1 MARYEDARA
10 GWELYRA
17 SGYDLSLDEVNERL
31 TVAGYAPVSSRTY
44 LHYRKLE
51 RYGFKRYISINRL
64 DVATAQDPFVD
75 RAIRSRYRPRAVDL
89 PVQLILHTPAGPFE
103 VVGRT
108 TELSEFGVALV
119 VDDSSQVDALA
130 LKPVRRG
137 TATTVNV
144 LDPPGTFEGRVEEVV
159 VGEGEVVV
167 AIEFLRLRP
176 ISEVSGEQLLGATTL
191 QLVLRRGDN
200 PYLTDLGRDIYW
212 MTQLVDVATALTSEV
227 ALGVASDGN
236 VVAPQPRVHQLSM
249 QSPLTLE
256 LTIAVPAGVLLLAL
270 LRGALPM
277 AQRAAELV
285 EAVKH
290 WRVTD
295 AEAIRMKAEGA
306 RVRAET
312 RLLNAQADLA
322 EVDAARA
329 WEAFID
335 ETARSVVE
343 SGAMVGDLDRVDPAR
358 LAGLMKQLAAAA
370 AALSGDGLDD
380 IDVEVAPDQEPEV
393 DE

>member
-10 GWELYRA
+10 GWELYRT
-17 SGYDLSLDEVNERL
+17 SGYDLSLDELNDRL
-31 TVAGYAPVSSRTY
+31 MVAGYAPVSSRTY
-44 LHYRKLE
+44 SHYRKLE

-75 RAIRSRYRPRAVDL
+75 RAIRSRYRPRTVEL
-89 PVQLILHTPAGPFE
+89 PVQLILHTSAGPSE

-108 TELSEFGVALV
+108 IELSEFGAALV
-119 VDDSSQVDALA
+119 VDDTSQVSALMS
-130 LKPVRRG
+130 KPPHRG
-137 TATTVNV
+137 TATTMNV
-144 LDPPGTFEGRVEEVV
+144 LDPPGTFQGRVEEVV
-159 VGEGEVVV
+159 PGDGEVVI

-176 ISEVSGEQLLGATTL
+176 ITEVSGEQLLAAATI
-191 QLVLRRGDN
+191 QLVLRRGDA
-200 PYLTDLGRDIYW
+200 PYLTDLSRDIYW

-227 ALGVASDGN
+227 ALGLASDGK

-256 LTIAVPAGVLLLAL
+256 LTLAVPAGVLLLAV

-295 AEAIRMKAEGA
+295 AEASRTEAEGEKA
-306 RVRAET
+306 RAET

-329 WEAFID
+329 WRAFVD
-335 ETARSVVE
+335 ETAGSVVE
-343 SGAMVGDLDRVDPAR
+343 AGATIGDLDRVDPER
-358 LAGLMKQLAAAA
+358 LEGLMKQLAAAA
-370 AALSGDGLDD
+370 AALSGEGVDD
-380 IDVEVAPDQEPEV
+380 IEVTLPDEAEPDI

>member
-10 GWELYRA
+10 GWELYRS
-17 SGYDLSLDEVNERL
+17 SGYDLSLDEVNDRL
-31 TVAGYAPVSSRTY
+31 MVAGYAPVSSRTY
-44 LHYRKLE
+44 SHYRKLE

-75 RAIRSRYRPRAVDL
+75 RAIRSRYRPRSVDL
-89 PVQLILHTPAGPFE
+89 PVQLILHTSAGPTE
-103 VVGRT
+103 IVGRT
-108 TELSEFGVALV
+108 IELSEFGSAVV
-119 VDDSSQVDALA
+119 VDDTSQVDALTS
-130 LKPVRRG
+130 KPPRRG

-159 VGEGEVVV
+159 VGDGEIVI

-176 ISEVSGEQLLGATTL
+176 ITDVSGEQLLASSTVWL
-191 QLVLRRGDN
+191 ILRRGDD
-200 PYLTDLGRDIYW
+200 PYLTDLSRDIYW

-227 ALGVASDGN
+227 ALGLAAEGN
-236 VVAPQPRVHQLSM
+236 VVASQPRVHQLSM

-256 LTIAVPAGVLLLAL
+256 LTIAVPAGVLLLAV
-270 LRGALPM
+270 LRGAIPM

-295 AEAIRMKAEGA
+295 AEAMRTAAEGERA
-306 RVRAET
+306 KAET

-322 EVDAARA
+322 ELDAARA
-329 WEAFID
+329 WQVFMD
-335 ETARSVVE
+335 ETARSVVD
-343 SGAMVGDLDRVDPAR
+343 SGGTVGDLDRVDPDR
-358 LAGLMKQLAAAA
+358 LEGLMKQLSAAAE
-370 AALSGDGLDD
+370 ALSGDGLDD
-380 IDVEVAPDQEPEV
+380 IDVALAPEQEPEV